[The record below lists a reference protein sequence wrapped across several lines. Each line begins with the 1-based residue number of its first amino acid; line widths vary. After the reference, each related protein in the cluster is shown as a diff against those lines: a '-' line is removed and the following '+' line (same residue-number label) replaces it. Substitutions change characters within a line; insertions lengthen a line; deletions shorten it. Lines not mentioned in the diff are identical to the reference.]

1 MLNPVK
7 TAQQAKRLPSF
18 GATAKALLKAHPSND
33 WGMQPRSLET
43 QIGKLDKG
51 DTTWWINHAEVAQAL
66 AALLDLSLQDLG
78 LHGNA
83 SENPEFVFSEFLGLK
98 PLDLRREKPWKIG
111 MEESD
116 KKRSDS
122 DYGKPTLEEWLDPEP
137 TAWRAPY
144 DHHWLHVADALE
156 RRLLTRHLTATSRY
170 KVVFTHTLKAASIQL
185 QDVKPLILVVE
196 GDVSEEDFKT
206 LGLRNNSA
214 GLLVIAPK
222 AVPAR
227 QQTSNHEFMLESMSW
242 ERLSLPYEERRLFD
256 LAAVDLKR
264 WTWTLQPNWRIA
276 VLQWVEQR
284 LNRHEADTLFDAQS
298 MGLWLEGFDPLGHW
312 FETTADVLH
321 LCEIGHLQSHK
332 KLPKPN
338 DAAAGGK
345 LTRLLFSDKASQRG
359 DQIKQWAVARWRRL
373 ELPWRGSLPIDDWLS
388 LVPANQLPPC
398 AEEVLAIASAKTAL
412 ERKKAAARVIGLLGA
427 GNPQAL
433 RASGLLKEDATGEL
447 DFEHPTLVNLIVRDN
462 LMRQIADEA
471 ISSWGLACFDADR
484 STRVDAALDVVS
496 LDALMQAVQ
505 RLLLEGADNTI
516 SAAALGASE
525 ALFVA
530 IGRRIANREVIHD
543 KFLPLLMQLADTV
556 TSRLELGASAF
567 LLPAPWSRPLDSP
580 AQQLAWI
587 GACWAWSLQVK
598 VPDKPVD
605 ALPPNWLFP
614 GWSESL
620 PPAPDWLG
628 TLWPEK
634 DTEQLSS
641 AWKYFFKVADEWV
654 KNLDQPLDNPPRI
667 LTLALLARTAH
678 GAWAADPVWWESLI
692 ANKTPWA
699 AEALLTQFKAAGKS
713 AATRLW
719 PSYLAFEMGGKVPST
734 GMMNVYTVQLSRV
747 RLWLLAQLS
756 PVEGLAGL
764 TRDAL
769 HHLSAFPQVLP
780 PAFRAPLLLAR
791 CKFISFESFNDTG
804 PFIARFGPEVL
815 SALPELLTHE
825 WLGFAAAKYLWV
837 WDSSGAQRLL
847 PDEATD
853 WVARHHLMHTCP
865 PNKTAVAAAAVLEKP
880 ALFISFDHRYW
891 AQSRLPTAGKNAP
904 ALVEI
909 IRLSMLNEDSLDL
922 IE

>member
-7 TAQQAKRLPSF
+7 AAQQAKRFPSF
-18 GATAKALLKAHPSND
+18 GATAKALLKAHPGND

-43 QIGKLDKG
+43 QIGKLDRG
-51 DTTWWINHAEVAQAL
+51 EATWWINHPEIAQAL

-78 LHGNA
+78 LHGHA
-83 SENPEFVFSEFLGLK
+83 SETSGFVFSEFPGLK

-116 KKRSDS
+116 EKRSDS
-122 DYGKPTLEEWLDPEP
+122 KFGKPTLEEWLDPEP
-137 TAWRAPY
+137 TAWRAP
-144 DHHWLHVADALE
+144 HGLHWLHVADALE
-156 RRLLTRHLTATSRY
+156 MRLLTQHLAETSRY
-170 KVVFTHTLKAASIQL
+170 KVVFTPTLKAASIQL

-196 GDVSEEDFKT
+196 GDVSGEDFRT
-206 LGLRNNSA
+206 LGLRHNSA

-222 AVPAR
+222 AVPVR
-227 QQTSNHEFMLESMSW
+227 QETDVLKNLSW
-242 ERLSLPYEERRLFD
+242 ERLSLQGEERRLFD
-256 LAAVDLKR
+256 LAAPVDIQR
-264 WTWTLQPNWRIA
+264 WTWTLKPDWRPA
-276 VLQWVEQR
+276 VLQWVEHR
-284 LNRHEADTLFDAQS
+284 LNEHDADTLFDAQS
-298 MGLWLEGFDPLGHW
+298 MDLWLQGFDPLGHW

-338 DAAAGGK
+338 DAAAGSK
-345 LTRLLFSDKASQRG
+345 LTRLLFSAKASQRG
-359 DQIKQWAVARWRRL
+359 DQIKQWAVARWSHL
-373 ELPWRGSLPIDDWLS
+373 ELPWRGSLPMDDWLS
-388 LVPANQLPPC
+388 LLPASQLPPS

-412 ERKKAAARVIGLLGA
+412 ERKKAAARVIGLLDA

-433 RASGLLKEDATGEL
+433 RASGLLKEHTTGEL
-447 DFEHPTLVNLIVRDN
+447 DFEHPTLVRLIVRDN

-484 STRVDAALDVVS
+484 STLADAALDVVS

-505 RLLLEGADNTI
+505 RLLAEDADSTT

-530 IGRRIANREVIHD
+530 IGRRIANREVIHE

-556 TSRLELGASAF
+556 TSRLELEASAYS
-567 LLPAPWSRPLDSP
+567 LPAPWSRPLDSP

-587 GACWAWSLQVK
+587 GACWAWSLQIK

-614 GWSESL
+614 GWSELL
-620 PPAPDWLG
+620 PPAPDWLNA
-628 TLWPEK
+628 LWPEK

-654 KNLDQPLDNPPRI
+654 KNWDQPLDNPPRI
-667 LTLALLARTAH
+667 LALAMLARAAH
-678 GAWAADPVWWESLI
+678 GAWATDPVWWEGLI

-699 AEALLTQFKAAGKS
+699 GEALLTQFKTAGKG
-713 AATRLW
+713 AAAKLW
-719 PSYLAFEMGGKVPST
+719 PSYLAFEMDAKEPST
-734 GMMNVYTVQLSRV
+734 GMMNLYIVQLSRV

-756 PVEGLAGL
+756 PAQALAGL
-764 TRDAL
+764 SLDAL
-769 HHLSAFPQVLP
+769 NHLSAFPQVLP
-780 PAFRAPLLLAR
+780 PAFKAPLLLAR
-791 CKFISFESFNDTG
+791 CQHISFTSFDDTG

-825 WLGFAAAKYLWV
+825 WLGSAAAEYLWA
-837 WDSSGAQRLL
+837 WDSSGAERLL
-847 PDEATD
+847 LDEVTD

-865 PNKTAVAAAAVLEKP
+865 PNKTAVAAAALLDKP
-880 ALFISFDHRYW
+880 ALFSSVDHRLW
-891 AQSRLPTAGKNAP
+891 AQSRLPTAGKNAQ